1 MKLFKGA
8 YALLLMMFSLKFFK
22 AEKEF
27 EDKRIA
33 IVGAADSTFNERNGS
48 YIDSFDIVI
57 RVNKAPY
64 SLDEDKIPFL
74 GSKTNYLFHS
84 FYENNFSGGGPIDWE
99 LYNRLGIEKVINP
112 NMTLKGVVTHLN
124 FYKRH
129 LQNKVTYMISRKN
142 YKVITNG
149 LEGYIPTIG
158 FSALM
163 LLLNSD
169 CKELYITGFTF
180 FRTPYAEGY
189 RDELLNMKANIDHIS
204 KQGIHNP
211 QLEFKLFKKALY
223 NPKPKKVIFDT
234 ELNKIIDS
242 SSTL

>member
-1 MKLFKGA
+1 MIR
-8 YALLLMMFSLKFFK
+8 SLKIFK
-22 AEKEF
+22 VDETFKN
-27 EDKRIA
+27 KRIA
-33 IVGAADSTFNERNGS
+33 IIGAADSAFKERNGD

-64 SLDEDKIPFL
+64 NLDKEKIPFV

-84 FYENNFSGGGPIDWE
+84 FYENNFSGGGSIDWE
-99 LYNRLGIEKVINP
+99 LYNRLDIEKLINP
-112 NMTLKGVVTHLN
+112 NRSFKGLVTHLN

-129 LQNKVTYMISRKN
+129 LQNKVTYIISRKN

-149 LEGYIPTIG
+149 LEDYIPTIG

-189 RDELLNMKANIDHIS
+189 RDELSNMKANKDHIN

-211 QLEFKLFKKALY
+211 KLEFKLFQKALY
-223 NPKPKKVIFDT
+223 NSNAKNIIFDA
-234 ELNKIIDS
+234 ELNKIIS
-242 SSTL
+242 SSSNL

>member
-1 MKLFKGA
+1 MKLIRTLKGL
-8 YALLLMMFSLKFFK
+8 YFMIHSLKIFK
-22 AEKEF
+22 VNESFKN
-27 EDKRIA
+27 KRIA
-33 IVGAADSTFNERNGS
+33 IVGAADSAFKERNGG

-64 SLDEDKIPFL
+64 NLDEEKIPFL

-84 FYENNFSGGGPIDWE
+84 FYENNFSGGGTIDWE
-99 LYNRLGIEKVINP
+99 LFNRLGIEKLINP
-112 NMTLKGVVTHLN
+112 NRSFKGLVTHLN

-129 LQNKVTYMISRKN
+129 LQNKVTYIISRKN

-189 RDELLNMKANIDHIS
+189 RDELSNMKANKDHIN

-211 QLEFKLFKKALY
+211 KLEFILFKNALY
-223 NPKPKKVIFDT
+223 NPKPKNIIFDA
-234 ELNKIIDS
+234 ELNKIIGS
-242 SSTL
+242 SSNL